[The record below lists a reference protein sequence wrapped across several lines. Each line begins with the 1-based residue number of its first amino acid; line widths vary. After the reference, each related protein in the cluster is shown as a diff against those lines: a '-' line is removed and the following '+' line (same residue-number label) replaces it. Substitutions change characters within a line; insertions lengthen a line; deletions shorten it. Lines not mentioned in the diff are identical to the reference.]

1 MFALVFL
8 TDVCKT
14 KNQLFEVTE
23 NLKVEEL
30 PGSVQVHV
38 TILYKLLDEFT

>member
-1 MFALVFL
+1 MFALIFL
-8 TDVCKT
+8 TDVFKT
-14 KNQLFEVTE
+14 KNQIFKVTD

-30 PGSVQVHV
+30 PGFLQVHV

>member
-1 MFALVFL
+1 MFALIFL
-8 TDVCKT
+8 TDVFKT
-14 KNQLFEVTE
+14 KNQLFKVTD

-30 PGSVQVHV
+30 PGFVQVHA

>member
-1 MFALVFL
+1 MFALILL

-14 KNQLFEVTE
+14 KNQIFKVTE
-23 NLKVEEL
+23 NFKGEKL